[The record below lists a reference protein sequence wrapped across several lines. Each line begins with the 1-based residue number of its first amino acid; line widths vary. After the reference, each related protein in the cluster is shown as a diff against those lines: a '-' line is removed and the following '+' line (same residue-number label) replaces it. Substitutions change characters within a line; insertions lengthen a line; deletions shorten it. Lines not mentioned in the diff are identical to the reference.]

1 MHCGSLFRGPAIT
14 ARLMRSGLSTNRTSE
29 LAHDEVHRPIDV
41 RLPLR
46 DHSSGVL
53 PSGGEELF
61 AFGLN
66 LPLGGADDLAV
77 AGLGL
82 FLALL
87 CQLVRFPPRILRR
100 GIAILLLL
108 LLSSSTISSRL

>member
-1 MHCGSLFRGPAIT
+1 MHCGSLSRGPAIT

-46 DHSSGVL
+46 DYSGGVL

-66 LPLGGADDLAV
+66 LRLGGIDDLAV

-82 FLALL
+82 FLDLL
-87 CQLVRFPPRILRR
+87 GQFERVQPRIPHSGL
-100 GIAILLLL
+100 A
-108 LLSSSTISSRL
+108 LSFRIFLTCSHLVPR